1 MSLNNLIIKRPHV
14 SEKGTD
20 ISQFGKYIF
29 LVDKDAR
36 DKQIKDSIEKIY
48 SVKVLRVNIV
58 NVKSNDKRLKKA
70 IITLKEGDKIDIVP
84 H

>member
-1 MSLNNLIIKRPHV
+1 MSLNKLVIKKPQV

-20 ISQFGKYIF
+20 ISKFGKYVF
-29 LVDKDAR
+29 LVDKYAR

-58 NVKSNDKRLKKA
+58 NVNSQDKRLKKA
-70 IITLKEGDKIDIVP
+70 IVTLKEGDKIDIVP